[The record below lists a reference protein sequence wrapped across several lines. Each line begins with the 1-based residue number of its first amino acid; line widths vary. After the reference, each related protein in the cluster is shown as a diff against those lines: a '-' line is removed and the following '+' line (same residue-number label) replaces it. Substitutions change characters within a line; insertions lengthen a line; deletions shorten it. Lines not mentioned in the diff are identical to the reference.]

1 MRMPSFASG
10 RSATFKV
17 ATIAVLILVLL
28 IPVGMI
34 RSVIYDRS
42 NNQSV
47 AVSDISRS
55 WGGEQLISGPILRLP
70 YQGSNVT
77 AYGSTFAQPK
87 DAYVLS
93 EQLKI
98 VGSVN
103 SEVRY
108 RGIQKVPVYT
118 ASISMRG
125 YIDPSIIEKL
135 GIDSATVDWQAVEL
149 LIGISESTALAKV
162 PFVNIGDSDVKL
174 EPGSRQVAGLPHQ
187 LGARI
192 GEQLDGDESLIE
204 FEITLLVNGTG
215 TLKFL
220 PLADSAEV
228 TMTSN
233 WSSPSFTGRRLP
245 GKREIRDDGFDAS
258 WQASSLGR
266 ALPSVWVNT
275 HPALSEVAG
284 GAFGV
289 RLIQT
294 VGLYQLMHRAIRY
307 AVLFIGLTFVTYF
320 LMEIVSKLRL
330 HPLQYLLVG
339 LANTLF
345 YMLLLAL
352 SEHVGFDLAYV
363 ISAVASAALISGY
376 SAAIL
381 GRQAR
386 AALVALVL
394 AGLYLFLYL
403 TLKAETFALLAGSVG
418 LWVVLAAVMYLTRHI
433 NWYTNDEPRQSEH
446 VAEDNTYRM

>member
-1 MRMPSFASG
+1 MRMPSFAGG
-10 RSATFKV
+10 RSASIKV

-34 RSVIYDRS
+34 RNVIEDRS
-42 NNQSV
+42 INESV
-47 AVSDISRS
+47 AVNDISRS
-55 WGGEQLISGPILRLP
+55 WGGEQLITGPILRLP
-70 YQGSNVT
+70 YLGSNVT
-77 AYGSTFAQPK
+77 VYGSTYAQPK

-93 EQLKI
+93 EQLRI
-98 VGSVN
+98 ESAVR

-125 YIDPSIIEKL
+125 YIDPSSIAKL
-135 GIDSATVDWQAVEL
+135 EIDFADVDWQAAEL

-162 PFVNIGDSDVKL
+162 PSLTTGGNDINL
-174 EPGSRQVAGLPHQ
+174 ESGSKQVTGLPHQ
-187 LGARI
+187 LDAAI
-192 GEQLDGDESLIE
+192 GEYLSGDGSPIE
-204 FEITLLVNGTG
+204 FEIKLLVNGTG
-215 TLKFL
+215 ALKFL
-220 PLADSAEV
+220 PLAGSSEV
-228 TMTSN
+228 VMNSN
-233 WSSPSFTGRRLP
+233 WAAPSFTGRRLP
-245 GKREIRDDGFDAS
+245 GSREIRDDGFDAS

-266 ALPSVWVNT
+266 ALPGAWIDT
-275 HPALSEVAG
+275 HAALGEVAG

-320 LMEIVSKLRL
+320 LTEIVGTLRL

-352 SEHVGFDLAYV
+352 SEHVGFDLAYG
-363 ISAVASAALISGY
+363 ISALASAALISGY

-381 GRQAR
+381 ERRVR

-394 AGLYLFLYL
+394 AGLYVFLYL
-403 TLKAETFALLAGSVG
+403 TLKAETFALLAGSIG
-418 LWVVLAAVMYLTRHI
+418 LWVVLAAVMYLTRRI
-433 NWYTNDEPRQSEH
+433 NWYSGDDCAEPVR
-446 VAEDNTYRM
+446 AEPHS

>member
-10 RSATFKV
+10 RSATIKV

-34 RSVIYDRS
+34 RSVIFDRG
-42 NNQSV
+42 NNESV
-47 AVSDISRS
+47 AVRDISRS
-55 WGGEQLISGPILRLP
+55 WGGEQLITGPILRLP
-70 YQGSNVT
+70 YRGRNVT
-77 AYGSTFAQPK
+77 VYGSTYAQPK
-87 DAYVLS
+87 NAYVLS

-98 VGSVN
+98 VADVR
-103 SEVRY
+103 SEIRY
-108 RGIQKVPVYT
+108 RGIQKVPVYK

-125 YIDPSIIEKL
+125 YLDPAVIEKL
-135 GIDSATVDWQAVEL
+135 DIDIATVDWQTAEL
-149 LIGISESTALAKV
+149 LIGISESTALVKV
-162 PFVNIGDSDVKL
+162 PLLTIGNRDVKL
-174 EPGSRQVAGLPHQ
+174 ESGSKQVAGLPHQ
-187 LGARI
+187 LGASI
-192 GEQLDGDESLIE
+192 GEQLDGDGSPIE

-215 TLKFL
+215 ALRFL
-220 PLADSAEV
+220 PLAGSAEA

-245 GKREIRDDGFDAS
+245 GEREVRDDGFDAS

-266 ALPSVWVNT
+266 ALPSAWIDT
-275 HPALSEVAG
+275 HSALGDASG

-320 LMEIVSKLRL
+320 LMEIVGKLRL

-352 SEHVGFDLAYV
+352 SEHIGFDLAYT
-363 ISAVASAALISGY
+363 ISAMASAALISGY

-381 GRQAR
+381 ERRTR
-386 AALVALVL
+386 AVLVALVL

-403 TLKAETFALLAGSVG
+403 TLKAETFALLAGSIG
-418 LWVVLAAVMYLTRHI
+418 LWAVLAAVMYLTRRI
-433 NWYTNDEPRQSEH
+433 NWYASDEDAQLKRSEP
-446 VAEDNTYRM
+446 VS

>member
-10 RSATFKV
+10 RSASIKV

-28 IPVGMI
+28 VPVGMI
-34 RSVIYDRS
+34 RSVIFDRS
-42 NNQSV
+42 NNESV
-47 AVSDISRS
+47 AVRDISRS
-55 WGGEQLISGPILRLP
+55 WGGEQLITGPVLRLP
-70 YQGSNVT
+70 YRGSNMTV
-77 AYGSTFAQPK
+77 YGSTYAQPK

-98 VGSVN
+98 VADVKSD
-103 SEVRY
+103 VRY

-118 ASISMRG
+118 ASISIRG
-125 YIDPSIIEKL
+125 YIDPAIIEKL
-135 GIDSATVDWQAVEL
+135 EFDVAAVDWQAAEL
-149 LIGISESTALAKV
+149 LLGISESTALAKV
-162 PFVNIGDSDVKL
+162 PLLAIGEHKVKL
-174 EPGSRQVAGLPHQ
+174 ESGLRQVAGLPHQ
-187 LGARI
+187 LGASI
-192 GEQLDGDESLIE
+192 GEQLDGESSPIE

-215 TLKFL
+215 ALRFL
-220 PLADSAEV
+220 PLAGSAEA

-233 WSSPSFTGRRLP
+233 WPSPSFTGRRLP
-245 GKREIRDDGFDAS
+245 GSREIRDDGFNAS

-266 ALPSVWVNT
+266 ALPSAWIDT
-275 HPALSEVAG
+275 HSALGDVTG

-307 AVLFIGLTFVTYF
+307 AVLFIGLTFVIYF
-320 LMEIVSKLRL
+320 LMEIVGNLRL

-352 SEHVGFDLAYV
+352 SEHIGFELAYAL
-363 ISAVASAALISGY
+363 SAVASAALISGY

-381 GRQAR
+381 ERRTR
-386 AALVALVL
+386 AALMALVL

-403 TLKAETFALLAGSVG
+403 TLKAETFALLAGSIG
-418 LWVVLAAVMYLTRHI
+418 LWVVLAAVMFLTRRI
-433 NWYTNDEPRQSEH
+433 NWYANDEDAAGKSSEP
-446 VAEDNTYRM
+446 VP